1 MLNTSGWN
9 HEWTVDEPQAR
20 SPWDIMGGSQG
31 EGKVWALE
39 LLDLDE
45 NLSLTTDDWLCDLDK
60 VT

>member
-1 MLNTSGWN
+1 
-9 HEWTVDEPQAR
+9 
-20 SPWDIMGGSQG
+20 MGGSQG